1 MSNHITRTHHI
12 ARLDQSHRVE
22 SDPGDAP
29 ARMGARARALTF
41 RRVARRP
48 RAPKSQRR
56 RRGGVETCARGGGRE
71 EDARETRRAHRSRGR
86 ARVDWTTR
94 DAVEGRFDFDFDER
108 E

>member
-1 MSNHITRTHHI
+1 LRRRPRATTRMS
-12 ARLDQSHRVE
+12 
-22 SDPGDAP
+22 
-29 ARMGARARALTF
+29 ARARALTF

-48 RAPKSQRR
+48 RAPTRERRR
-56 RRGGVETCARGGGRE
+56 RRGGETR
-71 EDARETRRAHRSRGR
+71 AREGKRTRARRARRSRGR